1 MIFSL
6 LLFFPVNID
15 STILNGMDAAYE
27 EHFNKAESLF
37 LYVKKSM
44 KAHPVGY
51 FLLASLYELEYIDE
65 GIEEKKEKF
74 YAYADSGERIGE
86 RYIKE
91 NPEDALGY
99 FFTGGIYTIQV
110 FYFGLN
116 GDYLK
121 ALMKALPALDDLSK
135 CIKKD
140 TTIYDAYLGL
150 GGYNYFKGLFPFVR
164 GAKEEGLRQISLAID
179 KGRYTRNLASI
190 GLANLYIREKKYEQ
204 ARLILRDLLKRYP
217 DSRTISWPIF
227 TSFFEEGKMDSALF
241 YVDRLLELSNTN
253 EYCFLQA
260 SYFKAKILLNEK
272 RYREALEFLSQ
283 IKTEG
288 SFMDWRKK
296 LIALRKDAE
305 KCLQKETK

>member
-15 STILNGMDAAYE
+15 SAILKGMDAAYR

-37 LYVKKSM
+37 LYVKKNM
-44 KAHPVGY
+44 KGHPVGY
-51 FLLASLYELEYIDE
+51 FLLSSLYELEYIDD

-74 YAYADSGERIGE
+74 NAYADSGERIGE
-86 RYIKE
+86 NYINR
-91 NPEDALGY
+91 NPQDALGY

-121 ALMKALPALDDLSK
+121 AVIKALPALDNLSK
-135 CIKKD
+135 CIKID
-140 TTIYDAYLGL
+140 STIYDAYLGL
-150 GGYNYFKGLFPFVR
+150 GGYNYFKGFFPFVG
-164 GAKEEGLRQISLAID
+164 GAKEEGLRQISLAIN

-190 GLANLYIREKKYEQ
+190 GLANIYIREKKYEQ
-204 ARLILRDLLKRYP
+204 ARVILRNLLKRYP
-217 DSRTISWPIF
+217 DSRTINWPIF

-241 YVDRLLELSNTN
+241 YSDRLLELSNSN

-260 SYFKAKILLNEK
+260 SYFKAKILLKEK
-272 RYREALEFLSQ
+272 RCRETFEFLSQ
-283 IKTEG
+283 IKANG
-288 SFMDWRKK
+288 PFVDWKKK
-296 LIALRKDAE
+296 LINLRNDAE
-305 KCLQKETK
+305 KCLGKEKR